1 MLSELCSDQVCLF
14 VKLRLVSVLFLA
26 ILILPYLKF
35 LDHKEGAAH
44 MDSFCQKIKPSSEE
58 AQVEI
63 PFEEF
68 LRVLSRNP
76 YTGVWQNSIK

>member
-26 ILILPYLKF
+26 VLVLPYLKF
-35 LDHKEGAAH
+35 LDHKEGATL
-44 MDSFCQKIKPSSEE
+44 MDSFCQKIKPTLEQS
-58 AQVEI
+58 QVEI

-76 YTGVWQNSIK
+76 YSGVWQNSIK